1 MENCPDGEIPDI
13 WQPKF
18 DYKESFKFA
27 TYGSC
32 FAQYFGLALKE
43 NGLNWLLTED
53 LPPLFSDREARDLG
67 YRIFS
72 SRTQNIYTVSYLN
85 QLISWTKEANIVPK
99 HFWPKGDH
107 LIDPFRP
114 TIEPNGFPNER
125 ELFASRMETIKRFKQ
140 SIELSN
146 VFVFTMGLTEG
157 WHNIEHDYEYAIC
170 PGTLAG
176 EFKSSRDVHFN
187 HTVDRIREDM
197 VKAIQG
203 LLEINRD
210 LLILLTVS
218 PVPLVATF
226 SETNV
231 LLESLLAK
239 AKLRVVADEMTKRF
253 DMVDYF
259 PSFEIISGHQS
270 QGVFFEEDRRTVKPK
285 GVELVMRHF
294 FKAAYAKNTF
304 DRGSDVGPNEV
315 EAEQDDPACLEMM
328 AYKGR
333 T

>member
-1 MENCPDGEIPDI
+1 MVHPYKNLPRKNFWRNAVENCPNGEIPDI

-18 DYKESFKFA
+18 NYKESFKFA

-43 NGLNWLLTED
+43 KGLNWLLTED
-53 LPPLFSDREARDLG
+53 LPSFSDREARALG

-85 QLISWTKEANIVPK
+85 QLILWTKEAEMVPR
-99 HFWPKGDH
+99 HFWPKEDR

-140 SIELSN
+140 SIELSD

-157 WHNIEHDYEYAIC
+157 WHNTEHDYEYAIC

-187 HTVDRIREDM
+187 HTVDRIRENM
-197 VKAIQG
+197 VKAIKG
-203 LLEINRD
+203 LVEINRN

-239 AKLRVVADEMTKRF
+239 SKLRVVADEMTKRF
-253 DMVDYF
+253 D
-259 PSFEIISGHQS
+259 IS
-270 QGVFFEEDRRTVKPK
+270 
-285 GVELVMRHF
+285 
-294 FKAAYAKNTF
+294 
-304 DRGSDVGPNEV
+304 
-315 EAEQDDPACLEMM
+315 
-328 AYKGR
+328 
-333 T
+333 